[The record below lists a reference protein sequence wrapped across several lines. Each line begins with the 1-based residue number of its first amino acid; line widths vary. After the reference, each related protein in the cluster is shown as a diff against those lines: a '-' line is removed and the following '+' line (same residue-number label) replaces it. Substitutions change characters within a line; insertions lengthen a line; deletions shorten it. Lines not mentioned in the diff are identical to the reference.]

1 MHILNSH
8 TTQGIISFSHSKKD
22 KKSSLLLEYMSQN
35 CTKCKNQI
43 PDNEELDPIAS
54 KYPVC
59 NKCWAEWKEY
69 RVMVMNE
76 MRLDMSLPDHR
87 KLVKKHE
94 KIFAGVLTPEGDIVD
109 YANEDNRKPE
119 ENPNA

>member
-1 MHILNSH
+1 M
-8 TTQGIISFSHSKKD
+8 TQT
-22 KKSSLLLEYMSQN
+22 

-43 PDNEELDPIAS
+43 SDNEELDPIGS

-59 NKCWAEWKEY
+59 TKCWNEWKEY

-76 MRLDMSLPDHR
+76 MKLDMSMLDHR
-87 KLVKKHE
+87 KLLKKHE
-94 KIFAGVLTPEGDIVD
+94 KIFVGVLTPEGDIVD
-109 YANEDNRKPE
+109 FANEDNRKPD